1 MTPTKVTA
9 ARELSV
15 RNETVLTRGSI
26 ARRMFRR
33 RLPWIAA
40 GLTLLF
46 HALGN
51 PHYGF
56 FRDELYFII
65 CGRHPDFGYV
75 DQPSLTP
82 LLSAASQ
89 VLGQSLFALRLV
101 AALCAAAAVYITCLL
116 VGELGG
122 GAFAEILASIC
133 VALAPVLA
141 SFGTKVS
148 TDMLGLPLWVLAA
161 LLTARALR
169 RDPRSWIGAGAAL
182 GIAFNA
188 KYSAIFFAAA
198 LIGGLIVAGERR
210 KLGDRWFAY
219 GALLGL
225 ALAVPNVAWQI
236 AHGLP
241 MLELLRNGA
250 AGKNVLLSPLQFVG
264 QNVLIT
270 NPILSVVWIAGLVWA
285 FLNRSTR
292 WIGATF
298 VILIALMIALHA
310 KDYYPGD
317 AYPIVFAAGG
327 CAIEAWTRRALWTRP
342 LALGVAVACGLVLIP
357 FAMPILPIGTFIA
370 YQSALHLK
378 PIAREHASIGVLPP
392 DYADMLGW
400 PEMTDAIAAAY
411 ESLPKDERARAMI
424 YAANYGEAAAF
435 DFYGAGR
442 GLPIVTSHHNQ
453 YYLWGTRCYSGSDPI
468 VISINVNEGDMRKSF
483 TSVRHYSDYAGVP
496 LAMPVE
502 RDDPIYISSGL
513 KLPLARAWPF
523 TKKLYY

>member
-1 MTPTKVTA
+1 
-9 ARELSV
+9 
-15 RNETVLTRGSI
+15 
-26 ARRMFRR
+26 MFRR

-40 GLTLLF
+40 GLTLVF

-51 PHYGF
+51 AHYGF

-89 VLGQSLFALRLV
+89 AFGQSLFALRFV
-101 AALCAAAAVYITCLL
+101 AGLCAAAAVYITCLL
-116 VGELGG
+116 VEELGG
-122 GAFAEILASIC
+122 GAFAQILAAIC

-161 LLTARALR
+161 MFAWRALR
-169 RDPRSWIGAGAAL
+169 RDPRWWIGAGAAL
-182 GIAFNA
+182 GMAFNA
-188 KYSAIFFAAA
+188 KYSVIFFAAA
-198 LIGGLIVAGERR
+198 LIGGLIVAGEGR
-210 KLGDRWFAY
+210 KLVDRWFAY
-219 GALLGL
+219 GAVLGI
-225 ALAVPNVAWQI
+225 ALAVPNIAWQI

-250 AGKNVLLSPLQFVG
+250 AGKNVILSPLQFIG

-270 NPILSVVWIAGLVWA
+270 NPILSLVWIAGLVWT

-298 VILIALMIALHA
+298 VILVVVMIALHA

-317 AYPIVFAAGG
+317 VYPIVFAAGG
-327 CAIEAWTRRALWTRP
+327 CAIETWTRRALWTRP
-342 LALGVAVACGLVLIP
+342 LAVGVATVCGLVLIP

-378 PIAREHASIGVLPP
+378 PIEREHAAIGVLPP

-400 PEMTDAIAAAY
+400 SEMTDAIVAAY
-411 ESLPKDERARAMI
+411 ESLPPDERARAMI

-442 GLPIVTSHHNQ
+442 GLPVVTSHHNQ
-453 YYLWGTRCYSGSDPI
+453 YYLWGTRGYTGSDPV

-483 TSVRHYSDYAGVP
+483 TSVRLANEYAGVP
-496 LAMPVE
+496 LAIPLE
-502 RDDPIYISSGL
+502 RDDPILISTGL
-513 KLPLARAWPF
+513 KQPLAQAWPF

>member
-1 MTPTKVTA
+1 
-9 ARELSV
+9 
-15 RNETVLTRGSI
+15 
-26 ARRMFRR
+26 MFRR

-40 GLTLLF
+40 ALTLLS

-89 VLGQSLFALRLV
+89 AFGQSLFLLRLV

-116 VGELGG
+116 VEELGG
-122 GAFAEILASIC
+122 GTFAEILAAIC

-141 SFGTKVS
+141 AFGTKVS

-161 LLTARALR
+161 LFTARALR
-169 RDPRSWIGAGAAL
+169 RDPHSWIGAGAAL

-188 KYSAIFFAAA
+188 KYSVIFFAAA
-198 LIGGLIVAGERR
+198 LIGGLIVSGEGR
-210 KLGDRWFAY
+210 KFVDRWFAY
-219 GALLGL
+219 GAALGL

-250 AGKNVLLSPLQFVG
+250 AGKNVILSPLQFIL
-264 QNVLIT
+264 QNVLIL
-270 NPILSVVWIAGLVWA
+270 NPVLSLVCIAGLVWA
-285 FLNRSTR
+285 SLNRSTR

-298 VILIALMIALHA
+298 VILIVVMIALHA

-317 AYPIVFAAGG
+317 IYPIVFAAGG
-327 CAIEAWTRRALWTRP
+327 CAIEAWTLRALWTRP
-342 LALGVAVACGLVLIP
+342 LAVGVAAVCGLVLIP
-357 FAMPILPIGTFIA
+357 FAMPVLPIDTFIA

-378 PIAREHASIGVLPP
+378 PIEREHAAIGVLPP
-392 DYADMLGW
+392 DFADMMGW

-411 ESLPKDERARAMI
+411 DSVPANERSRVMI

-435 DFYGAGR
+435 DFFGAAHD
-442 GLPIVTSHHNQ
+442 LPVVTSHHNQ
-453 YYLWGTRCYSGSDPI
+453 YYLWGTRGYSGSDPV
-468 VISINVNEGDMRKSF
+468 VISINVNASDMRKSF
-483 TSVRHYSDYAGVP
+483 ASVRHFEDYAGVP
-496 LAMPVE
+496 LAIPLE
-502 RDDPIYISSGL
+502 RDDPIYISTGL

>member
-1 MTPTKVTA
+1 MQ
-9 ARELSV
+9 
-15 RNETVLTRGSI
+15 
-26 ARRMFRR
+26 MFRR

-40 GLTLLF
+40 GSTLLF

-51 PHYGF
+51 AHYGF

-75 DQPSLTP
+75 DQPSLAP

-89 VLGQSLFALRLV
+89 AFGQSLFMLRFV
-101 AALCAAAAVYITCLL
+101 AGLCAAAAVYTTCLL
-116 VGELGG
+116 VEEIGG
-122 GAFAEILASIC
+122 GTFAQILASIC

-141 SFGTKVS
+141 SFGMKVS
-148 TDMLGLPLWVLAA
+148 TDMLGLPLWVLAT
-161 LLTARALR
+161 LFTARALR
-169 RDPRSWIGAGAAL
+169 RDPRSWIGAGVAL

-188 KYSAIFFAAA
+188 KYSVIFFAAA
-198 LIGGLIVAGERR
+198 LIGGLVVSGEGR
-210 KLGDRWFAY
+210 KLVDRWFAS
-219 GALLGL
+219 GAAIGIAL
-225 ALAVPNVAWQI
+225 ALPNVAWQI

-250 AGKNVLLSPLQFVG
+250 AGKNVILSPLQFVL
-264 QNVLIT
+264 QSILIS
-270 NPILSVVWIAGLVWA
+270 NPILSLVWIAGVVWA
-285 FLNRSTR
+285 FLNRSLR

-298 VILIALMIALHA
+298 VLLIVVMIALHA

-317 AYPIVFAAGG
+317 AYPIVFAAGACG
-327 CAIEAWTRRALWTRP
+327 IEAWTQRALWTRP
-342 LALGVAVACGLVLIP
+342 LALGVAVACGLILIP
-357 FAMPILPIGTFIA
+357 FAMPVLPIGTFIA

-378 PIAREHASIGVLPP
+378 PIEREHAAIGVLPP

-411 ESLPKDERARAMI
+411 DSVPADERSRVMI

-435 DFYGAGR
+435 DFFGGAR
-442 GLPIVTSHHNQ
+442 DLPIVTSHHNQ
-453 YYLWGTRCYSGSDPI
+453 YYLWGTRGYSGSDPI

-483 TSVRHYSDYAGVP
+483 TSVRHFSDYPGVP
-496 LAMPVE
+496 LAIPLE
-502 RDDPIYISSGL
+502 RDDPIYISTGL
-513 KLPLARAWPF
+513 KLPLAQAWPF